1 MSTRDKAQNQISET
15 NETDGDEENNWLGN
29 QCVICFNEFE
39 KGDEIGWSENCDHF
53 FHRDCIFSWLLKHPA
68 CPCCRRTFIG
78 MQDKDKEKSLGQ
90 VESEDLSVEMGSVS
104 NDRAANG
111 NGLSAAYVAEAL
123 DSI

>member
-1 MSTRDKAQNQISET
+1 
-15 NETDGDEENNWLGN
+15 
-29 QCVICFNEFE
+29 
-39 KGDEIGWSENCDHF
+39 
-53 FHRDCIFSWLLKHPA
+53 
-68 CPCCRRTFIG
+68 

-123 DSI
+123 DSIW